1 MGSEAVFNVIVHAEV
16 SINEIIEVFHN
27 LIRVF
32 VKKSLQLRHFFI
44 VIEVF
49 LVLCIE
55 LVENL
60 KVVLQSQYQ
69 LLSSFLLRQIRR
81 LLELAVLLD

>member
-1 MGSEAVFNVIVHAEV
+1 MNADHAEV

-32 VKKSLQLRHFFI
+32 VKKSLQLRHFLI